1 MLHEVLGFVHLVDSW
16 SDLSCSNPVIHYNT
30 FFKIYQRHTCNVKLI
45 FTLQSNHNQFARNLT
60 MKVANLVIC
69 IWLSIT
75 CSLLLVVYNYG
86 LREKWDKFWYKF
98 KPLISFKIF
107 PSFSWFFQIWP
118 TLISICYLRVKELSC
133 KYVRKWKI
141 EVKWSE
147 VNIKPWCVTQAS
159 KKLNRS

>member
-1 MLHEVLGFVHLVDSW
+1 
-16 SDLSCSNPVIHYNT
+16 
-30 FFKIYQRHTCNVKLI
+30 
-45 FTLQSNHNQFARNLT
+45 

-98 KPLISFKIF
+98 KPLISLKIF
-107 PSFSWFFQIWP
+107 SLFLLIFQIWP

-147 VNIKPWCVTQAS
+147 VNIKPWYVTQAS
-159 KKLNRS
+159 KKLNWRFLLAIFEIESAFFGNKLRAMTTWTSWNFKNSFGYFI